1 MMARILVARILAAAL
16 ILAVTAMPARMAAAL
31 DMAGAFDSAGPEI
44 TISWEYLETPERK
57 AEMQAVIDGFAAMV
71 DSEFLPRDPH
81 AGIEIVMTDDA
92 EDFAS
97 YMRRNYPT
105 IDIPKYGV
113 YVNDGRLVTFSR
125 SGVGTVTSLLLP
137 GLLRDGYGDLPQW
150 AMTGLRT
157 YFEKFYGYWETE
169 PATGNRIV
177 RFAHGYHNPWRLQDI
192 RLLLPDLK
200 LADLVSDTPTMD
212 GTQYQSQQRL
222 LMIFIWKEGKLPAFM
237 AALKARDRK
246 MYPTYLE
253 AVFGQPL
260 EALQPRFRAFQE
272 SILANWNLV
281 MRTPPSQ
288 LYADR
293 AAFEA
298 MTANVWR

>member
-1 MMARILVARILAAAL
+1 MAARILAAAL
-16 ILAVTAMPARMAAAL
+16 SLALAAMPARVAAAL
-31 DMAGAFDSAGPEI
+31 DMAGVFDSTGPEI
-44 TISWEYLETPERK
+44 TISWEYLETPGRK

-71 DSEFLPRDPH
+71 DNEFLPRDPH

-92 EDFAS
+92 AHFAS
-97 YMRRNYPT
+97 YMRRNYPA

-113 YVNDGRLVTFSR
+113 FVSDGRLVTYSR

-137 GLLRDGYGDLPQW
+137 GLLRDGYDDLPQW
-150 AMTGLRT
+150 AVTGLRT
-157 YFEKFYGYWETE
+157 YFEKFYGFWETD
-169 PATGNRIV
+169 AAAGQRVV

-200 LADLVSDTPTMD
+200 LANLVSDTPTVD
-212 GTQYQSQQRL
+212 GTRYQSQQRL

-237 AALKARDRK
+237 AALRARDRK

-272 SILANWNLV
+272 TILAHWNLV

-288 LYADR
+288 VYADR
-293 AAFEA
+293 ATFEA
-298 MTANVWR
+298 MTASVWR